1 MVNGIGNHLA
11 KNLFNHFGSAKN
23 IFKEKTFNLKKIQGI
38 GALTAKNIKDFNQF
52 DEALEELQFIQ
63 KNNIQ
68 FLTYFDPKFPKRLKE
83 IDDSPLVLFTKGNAE
98 LNASRMLAIVGTR
111 TPTQYGKQFTEMCVE
126 ALKPYNVTIVSGL
139 AAGIDSIAHKS
150 CVINK
155 IPTIGVLG
163 HGLSTIYPSGNKH
176 LSNDIIKNGALVSE
190 FRFHT
195 PGNKENFPRRNRIV
209 AAMCD
214 TIVVVE
220 SGIKGG
226 SMITADLANQYNRDV
241 FALPG
246 KITDVFSQG
255 CNKLI
260 ANNQAAIIDSIS
272 TLIDSLGYD
281 VKKKQKPQQQN
292 LQLLNLNEDEKSIYN
307 ILFNGEKGIDD
318 LLYTS
323 EIPLNRMA
331 LVLLDMEFK
340 GLLKMLPGKRYC
352 LIKDMF

>member
-1 MVNGIGNHLA
+1 M
-11 KNLFNHFGSAKN
+11 
-23 IFKEKTFNLKKIQGI
+23 
-38 GALTAKNIKDFNQF
+38 
-52 DEALEELQFIQ
+52 EELQNIQ

-68 FLTYFDPKFPKRLKE
+68 FLTYFDLKFPKRLKE
-83 IDDSPLVLFTKGNAE
+83 IDDGPLVIFTKGNAD
-98 LNASRMLAIVGTR
+98 LNTSRMLAIVGTR

-139 AAGIDSIAHKS
+139 ALGIDSIAHKS
-150 CVINK
+150 CVLNK

-163 HGLSTIYPSGNKH
+163 HGLSTIYPSGNKS
-176 LSNDIIKNGALVSE
+176 LSNDILKNGALVTE
-190 FRFHT
+190 FKYHT
-195 PGNKENFPRRNRIV
+195 PGNRENFPRRNRIV

-214 TIVVVE
+214 TIIVVE

-241 FALPG
+241 YALPG
-246 KITDVFSQG
+246 KITDEFSQG

-272 TLIDSLGYD
+272 TLISNLGYD
-281 VKKKQKPQQQN
+281 IKKKQKSQHQKT
-292 LQLLNLNEDEKSIYN
+292 LTLDLNEDEKNIYELLSIS
-307 ILFNGEKGIDD
+307 EKGIDD
-318 LLYTS
+318 LLYSS
-323 EIPLNRMA
+323 EIPVNRMA

-340 GLLKMLPGKRYC
+340 GLIKMLPGKRYC